1 MGIIDRYIYAVTKRL
16 PENQRGD
23 IEKELRSIIED
34 MMEQYDGESNEAK
47 VQKVLLELGDPALL
61 ADNYRGSKRYLIGP
75 DNYNNYITVMKIVFM
90 AIFIGISVGVV
101 VENIFSFDSNIPK
114 IITEYIATLFSA
126 LLQGFAWVTVSFA
139 IAEYYGVKELNKNKD
154 KKGWDLSQLPP
165 IPVKNAVIS
174 RWELVFAVIFGTI
187 FTIIVCFMPEV
198 FAAYIRDNGGIKII
212 PVFNIEILLRY
223 RILFI
228 VTFMLG
234 VLREVLKFISGRW
247 TLKLAI
253 ANSVISIISM
263 VFALIIFSN
272 PSIWNGSFA
281 TEIANIITDPNI
293 NFMTIWDKIRNGVL
307 VIIVFATVI
316 EVITTMYKGIK
327 YNTGR

>member
-16 PENQRGD
+16 PESQRED

-101 VENIFSFDSNIPK
+101 VENIFSLDSDIPK
-114 IITEYIATLFSA
+114 IITQYMATLFSA
-126 LLQGFAWVTVSFA
+126 LMQGFAWVTVSFA
-139 IAEYYGVKELNKNKD
+139 LAEYYGVKELSKNKE
-154 KKGWDLSQLPP
+154 KKPWDLSQLPQ
-165 IPVKNAVIS
+165 IPVKKAIIS
-174 RWELVFAVIFGTI
+174 KWDLV
-187 FTIIVCFMPEV
+187 FTIIFSTIFIIIICFMPNL
-198 FAAYIRDNGGIKII
+198 FAAYIRSSDGIKII
-212 PVFNIEILLRY
+212 PIFNIEALLGY

-228 VTFMLG
+228 ITFMLG
-234 VLREVLKFISGRW
+234 ILKEVLKFISGRW
-247 TLKLAI
+247 TLKLAV
-253 ANSVISIISM
+253 ANSAISIISM

-272 PSIWNGSFA
+272 PNIWNGSFA
-281 TEIANIITDPNI
+281 TEIASTIIDPSI
-293 NFMTIWDKIRNGVL
+293 KFMTIWNSIKNSAL
-307 VIIVFATVI
+307 VIIVVVTVI
-316 EVITTMYKGIK
+316 EVISTMYKGIK

>member
-34 MMEQYDGESNEAK
+34 MMEQYDGEPNEAK
-47 VQKVLLELGDPALL
+47 AQKVLLELGDPALL

-114 IITEYIATLFSA
+114 IITQYMATLFSA
-126 LLQGFAWVTVSFA
+126 LMQGFAWVTVSFA
-139 IAEYYGVKELNKNKD
+139 LAEYYGVKELSKIKE
-154 KKGWDLSQLPP
+154 KKQWDLSQLPQ
-165 IPVKNAVIS
+165 IPVKKAIIS
-174 RWELVFAVIFGTI
+174 KWDLVFAVIFSTI
-187 FTIIVCFMPEV
+187 FIIIICFMPKL
-198 FAAYIRDNGGIKII
+198 FAAYIRSSNGIRII
-212 PVFNIEILLRY
+212 PVFNIEVLLGY

-228 VTFMLG
+228 ITFMLG
-234 VLREVLKFISGRW
+234 ILREVLKFISGRW
-247 TLKLAI
+247 TLKLAV
-253 ANSVISIISM
+253 ANSAISIISM
-263 VFALIIFSN
+263 AFALIIFSN
-272 PSIWNGSFA
+272 PNIWNGSFA
-281 TEIANIITDPNI
+281 TEVASTITDQNI
-293 NFMTIWDKIRNGVL
+293 KFITIWNSIKNSVL

-316 EVITTMYKGIK
+316 EVISTMYKGIK